1 MWESTNVLSEF
12 IEEVLILR
20 LIARRLL
27 LSVLT
32 LLIVS
37 LVIFAGVELLPGDLA
52 TAFLGREATP
62 TRLVSLRAELG
73 LDKPAT
79 ERYLNWLGNI
89 FQGDLGMSLARNKP
103 IGELIGLRMRNTLLL
118 GLTAGLIGLPLALVL
133 GIIAGL
139 TRDRV
144 PDLWISTISLIFMT
158 LPEFVTATL
167 LILLFAIAWP
177 IFPAVTIVPP
187 DSPIKELLPNI
198 ALPVITLTFVM
209 VAHNLRMVRTNVIDV
224 MTSEY
229 IQMATLKG
237 VPRARVVLRH
247 ALPNALLPTINLVA
261 LYVAWL
267 VGGVVIIEQVFN
279 YPGIGTLMIQ
289 AVHDRDI
296 PLVQAIVLVIAGA
309 YVVLNMGADLLVMM
323 LDPRL
328 RSMRG

>member
-1 MWESTNVLSEF
+1 
-12 IEEVLILR
+12 
-20 LIARRLL
+20 
-27 LSVLT
+27 LT

-52 TAFLGREATP
+52 SAFLGREATP

-73 LDKPAT
+73 LDQPAT
-79 ERYLNWLGNI
+79 VRYVNWLGNVL
-89 FQGDLGMSLARNKP
+89 QGDLGMSLARKKP

-118 GLTAGLIGLPLALVL
+118 GVTAGIIGLPVALVL

-139 TRDRV
+139 TRDRK

-167 LILLFAIAWP
+167 LILLFAIVWP

-187 DSPIKELLPNI
+187 DSPIKEMLPNI
-198 ALPVITLTFVM
+198 ALPVITLIFVM

-229 IQMATLKG
+229 VQMATLKG
-237 VPRARVVLRH
+237 IPRARVVLRH
-247 ALPNALLPTINLVA
+247 ALPNALLPTINLIA
-261 LYVAWL
+261 LYLAWL

>member
-1 MWESTNVLSEF
+1 
-12 IEEVLILR
+12 
-20 LIARRLL
+20 
-27 LSVLT
+27 LT

-52 TAFLGREATP
+52 SAFLGREATP

-73 LDKPAT
+73 LDQPAT
-79 ERYLNWLGNI
+79 VRYVNWLGNVL
-89 FQGDLGMSLARNKP
+89 QGDLGMSLARKKP

-118 GLTAGLIGLPLALVL
+118 GVTAGIIGLPVALVL

-139 TRDRV
+139 TRDRK

-167 LILLFAIAWP
+167 LILLFAIVWP

-187 DSPIKELLPNI
+187 DSPIKEMLPNI
-198 ALPVITLTFVM
+198 ALPVITLIFVM
-209 VAHNLRMVRTNVIDV
+209 VAHNMRMVRTNVIDV

-229 IQMATLKG
+229 VQMATLKG
-237 VPRARVVLRH
+237 IPRARVVLRH
-247 ALPNALLPTINLVA
+247 ALPNALLPTINLIA
-261 LYVAWL
+261 LYLAWL

>member
-1 MWESTNVLSEF
+1 M
-12 IEEVLILR
+12 
-20 LIARRLL
+20 
-27 LSVLT
+27 
-32 LLIVS
+32 S

-73 LDKPAT
+73 LDQPAT
-79 ERYLNWLGNI
+79 VRYVNWLGNVL
-89 FQGDLGMSLARNKP
+89 QGDLGMSLARKKP
-103 IGELIGLRMRNTLLL
+103 IGVLIGLRMRNTLLL
-118 GLTAGLIGLPLALVL
+118 GVTAGIIGLPVALVL
-133 GIIAGL
+133 GIITGL
-139 TRDRV
+139 TRDRK

-167 LILLFAIAWP
+167 LILLFAIVWP

-187 DSPIKELLPNI
+187 DSPIKEMLPNI
-198 ALPVITLTFVM
+198 ALPVITLIFVM

-229 IQMATLKG
+229 VQMATLKG
-237 VPRARVVLRH
+237 IPRARVVLRH
-247 ALPNALLPTINLVA
+247 ALPNALLPTINLIA
-261 LYVAWL
+261 LYLAWL

-279 YPGIGTLMIQ
+279 YPGIGTLMIR

-296 PLVQAIVLVIAGA
+296 PLVQAIVLVIAGS

>member
-1 MWESTNVLSEF
+1 M
-12 IEEVLILR
+12 LR
-20 LIARRLL
+20 LVTRRLL

-32 LLIVS
+32 LFIVS
-37 LVIFAGVELLPGDLA
+37 LVVFAGVEFLPGDLA

-62 TRLVSLRAELG
+62 TRVASLRAELG
-73 LDKPAT
+73 LDRPAT
-79 ERYLNWLGNI
+79 ERYLNWLGNVL
-89 FQGDLGMSLARNKP
+89 QGDLGMSLAKKKP

-139 TRDRV
+139 TRDRR

-158 LPEFVTATL
+158 LPEFVTATF
-167 LILLFAIAWP
+167 LILLFAITWS
-177 IFPAVTIVPP
+177 IFPAVTTVPP

-198 ALPVITLTFVM
+198 VLPVAALVFVM

-224 MTSEY
+224 MTSDY
-229 IQMATLKG
+229 VQMATLKG

-261 LYVAWL
+261 LYIAWL
-267 VGGVVIIEQVFN
+267 VSGVVIIEQVFN
-279 YPGIGTLMIQ
+279 YPGIGTLMIR

-296 PLVQAIVLVIAGA
+296 PLVQAIILVFAGA
-309 YVVLNMGADLLVMM
+309 YVVLNMGADLLVTM

>member
-1 MWESTNVLSEF
+1 
-12 IEEVLILR
+12 
-20 LIARRLL
+20 
-27 LSVLT
+27 LT

-52 TAFLGREATP
+52 SAFLGREATP
-62 TRLVSLRAELG
+62 TRLVTLRAELG
-73 LDKPAT
+73 LDQPAT
-79 ERYLNWLGNI
+79 VRYVNWLGNVL
-89 FQGDLGMSLARNKP
+89 QGDLGMSLARKKP

-118 GLTAGLIGLPLALVL
+118 GVTAGIIGLPIALVL
-133 GIIAGL
+133 GIITGL
-139 TRDRV
+139 TRDRK

-167 LILLFAIAWP
+167 LILLFAIVWP

-198 ALPVITLTFVM
+198 ALPVITLIFVM

-229 IQMATLKG
+229 VQMATLKG
-237 VPRARVVLRH
+237 IPRARVVLRH
-247 ALPNALLPTINLVA
+247 ALPNALLPTIHLIA
-261 LYVAWL
+261 LYLAWL

-296 PLVQAIVLVIAGA
+296 PLVQGIVLVIAGG

>member
-1 MWESTNVLSEF
+1 M
-12 IEEVLILR
+12 
-20 LIARRLL
+20 
-27 LSVLT
+27 T

-52 TAFLGREATP
+52 SAFLGREATP

-73 LDKPAT
+73 LDQPAT
-79 ERYLNWLGNI
+79 VRYVNWLGNVL
-89 FQGDLGMSLARNKP
+89 QGDLGMSLARKKP

-118 GLTAGLIGLPLALVL
+118 GVTAGIIGLPVALVL

-139 TRDRV
+139 TRDRK

-167 LILLFAIAWP
+167 LILLFAIVWP

-187 DSPIKELLPNI
+187 DSPIKEMLPNI
-198 ALPVITLTFVM
+198 ALPVITLIFVM

-229 IQMATLKG
+229 VQMATLKG
-237 VPRARVVLRH
+237 IPRARVVLRH
-247 ALPNALLPTINLVA
+247 ALPNALLPTINLIA
-261 LYVAWL
+261 LYLAWL

>member
-1 MWESTNVLSEF
+1 
-12 IEEVLILR
+12 VLI
-20 LIARRLL
+20 ITRRLL

-32 LLIVS
+32 LFIVS
-37 LVIFAGVELLPGDLA
+37 LVVFVGVELLPGDLA

-62 TRLVSLRAELG
+62 TRLASLRAELG
-73 LDKPAT
+73 LDRPTT
-79 ERYLNWLGNI
+79 ERYLHWLGNVL
-89 FQGDLGMSLARNKP
+89 QGDLGMSLARKEP
-103 IGELIGLRMRNTLLL
+103 VGDLVGLRLRNSLLL

-139 TRDRV
+139 ARDRV

-158 LPEFVTATL
+158 LPEFVTATF
-167 LILLFAIAWP
+167 LILLFAITWP
-177 IFPAVTIVPP
+177 IFPAVTTVPP
-187 DSPIKELLPNI
+187 DSPIKEFLPNI
-198 ALPVITLTFVM
+198 ALPVVALTFVM

-229 IQMATLKG
+229 VQMAILKG

-247 ALPNALLPTINLVA
+247 ALPNALLPTINLLA
-261 LYVAWL
+261 LYIAWL
-267 VGGVVIIEQVFN
+267 ASGVVIIEQVFN

-289 AVHDRDI
+289 AVHDRDM
-296 PLVQAIVLVIAGA
+296 PLVQAIVLVIAGT
-309 YVVLNMGADLLVMM
+309 YVVLNLGTDLLVMM

>member
-1 MWESTNVLSEF
+1 M
-12 IEEVLILR
+12 LR
-20 LIARRLL
+20 LIAQRLL
-27 LSVLT
+27 LSVVT
-32 LLIVS
+32 LFIVS
-37 LVIFAGVELLPGDLA
+37 LMVFGGVELLPGDLA

-62 TRLVSLRAELG
+62 TRLASLRAELG
-73 LDKPAT
+73 LDRPAT
-79 ERYLNWLGNI
+79 ERYLHWLGNVL
-89 FQGDLGMSLARNKP
+89 QGDLGMSLARKEP

-139 TRDRV
+139 TRDRR

-158 LPEFVTATL
+158 LPEFVTATF
-167 LILLFAIAWP
+167 LILLFAITWP

-187 DSPIKELLPNI
+187 DSPIKVLLPNI
-198 ALPVITLTFVM
+198 ALPVVALTFVM

-229 IQMATLKG
+229 VQMATLKG

-247 ALPNALLPTINLVA
+247 ALPNALLPTINLLA
-261 LYVAWL
+261 LYIAWL
-267 VGGVVIIEQVFN
+267 ASGVVIIEQVFN
-279 YPGIGTLMIQ
+279 YPGIGTLMVG

-296 PLVQAIVLVIAGA
+296 PLVQAIVLVIAGT
-309 YVVLNMGADLLVMM
+309 YVVLNMGTDLLVMM

>member
-1 MWESTNVLSEF
+1 M
-12 IEEVLILR
+12 LR
-20 LIARRLL
+20 LITRRLL
-27 LSVLT
+27 LSVVT
-32 LLIVS
+32 LFIVS

-62 TRLVSLRAELG
+62 TRLASLRAELG
-73 LDKPAT
+73 LDQPAT

-89 FQGDLGMSLARNKP
+89 LQGDLGISLARNKP
-103 IGELIGLRMRNTLLL
+103 IGELLGIRMRNTLLL
-118 GLTAGLIGLPLALVL
+118 GLTAGLIGLPIAIML

-139 TRDRV
+139 TRDRM
-144 PDLWISTISLIFMT
+144 PDIWISTISLIFMT
-158 LPEFVTATL
+158 LPEFVTATF
-167 LILLFAIAWP
+167 LILLFAIVWP

-198 ALPVITLTFVM
+198 ALPVIALTFVM

-229 IQMATLKG
+229 VQMAILRG

-247 ALPNALLPTINLVA
+247 ALPNALIPTINLIA
-261 LYVAWL
+261 LYIAWL
-267 VGGVVIIEQVFN
+267 VGGMVIIEQVFN
-279 YPGIGTLMIQ
+279 YPGVGTLMIQ
-289 AVHDRDI
+289 AVHDRDLLLI
-296 PLVQAIVLVIAGA
+296 QAIVLVIAGG

>member
-1 MWESTNVLSEF
+1 M
-12 IEEVLILR
+12 LI
-20 LIARRLL
+20 ITRRLL

-32 LLIVS
+32 LFIVS
-37 LVIFAGVELLPGDLA
+37 LVVFVGVELLPGDLA

-62 TRLVSLRAELG
+62 TRLASLRAELG
-73 LDKPAT
+73 LDRPTT
-79 ERYLNWLGNI
+79 ERYLHWLGNVL
-89 FQGDLGMSLARNKP
+89 QGDLGMSLARKEP
-103 IGELIGLRMRNTLLL
+103 VGDLVGLRLRNSLLL

-139 TRDRV
+139 ARDRV

-158 LPEFVTATL
+158 LPEFVTATF
-167 LILLFAIAWP
+167 LILLFAITWP
-177 IFPAVTIVPP
+177 IFPAVTTVPP
-187 DSPIKELLPNI
+187 DSPIKEFLPNI
-198 ALPVITLTFVM
+198 ALPVVALTFVM

-229 IQMATLKG
+229 VQMAILKG

-247 ALPNALLPTINLVA
+247 ALPNALLPTINLLA
-261 LYVAWL
+261 LYIAWL
-267 VGGVVIIEQVFN
+267 ASGVVIIEQVFN

-289 AVHDRDI
+289 AVHDRDM
-296 PLVQAIVLVIAGA
+296 PLVQAIVLVIAGT
-309 YVVLNMGADLLVMM
+309 YVVLNLGTDLLVMM

>member
-1 MWESTNVLSEF
+1 M
-12 IEEVLILR
+12 
-20 LIARRLL
+20 
-27 LSVLT
+27 
-32 LLIVS
+32 S

-73 LDKPAT
+73 LDQPAT
-79 ERYLNWLGNI
+79 VRYVNWLGNVL
-89 FQGDLGMSLARNKP
+89 QGDLGMSLARKKP

-118 GLTAGLIGLPLALVL
+118 GVTAGIIGLPVALVL
-133 GIIAGL
+133 GIITGL
-139 TRDRV
+139 TRDRK

-167 LILLFAIAWP
+167 LILLFAIVWP

-187 DSPIKELLPNI
+187 DSPIKEMLPNI
-198 ALPVITLTFVM
+198 ALPVITLIFVM

-229 IQMATLKG
+229 VQMATLKG
-237 VPRARVVLRH
+237 IPRARVVLRH
-247 ALPNALLPTINLVA
+247 ALPNALLPTINLIA
-261 LYVAWL
+261 LYLAWL

-279 YPGIGTLMIQ
+279 YPGIGTLMIR

-296 PLVQAIVLVIAGA
+296 PLVQAIVLVIAGS

>member
-1 MWESTNVLSEF
+1 M
-12 IEEVLILR
+12 LR
-20 LIARRLL
+20 LVTRRLL

-32 LLIVS
+32 LFIVS
-37 LVIFAGVELLPGDLA
+37 LLVFAGVELLPGDLA

-62 TRLVSLRAELG
+62 TRVASLRAELG
-73 LDKPAT
+73 LDRPAT
-79 ERYLNWLGNI
+79 ERYLNWLGNVV
-89 FQGDLGMSLARNKP
+89 QGDLGMSLAKRKP
-103 IGELIGLRMRNTLLL
+103 IGELIGLRLRNTLLL
-118 GLTAGLIGLPLALVL
+118 GLTSGLIGLPLALVL
-133 GIIAGL
+133 GIVAGL
-139 TRDRV
+139 TRDRR

-158 LPEFVTATL
+158 LPQFVTATF
-167 LILLFAIAWP
+167 LILLFAITWS
-177 IFPAVTIVPP
+177 IFPAVTTVPS
-187 DSPIKELLPNI
+187 DSPIEELLPNI
-198 ALPVITLTFVM
+198 VLPVATLVFVM

-229 IQMATLKG
+229 VQMATLKG

-261 LYVAWL
+261 LYIAWL
-267 VGGVVIIEQVFN
+267 VSGVVIIEQVFN
-279 YPGIGTLMIQ
+279 YPGIGTLMIG

>member
-1 MWESTNVLSEF
+1 M
-12 IEEVLILR
+12 LR
-20 LIARRLL
+20 LITRRLL
-27 LSVLT
+27 LSVVT
-32 LLIVS
+32 LFIVS

-62 TRLVSLRAELG
+62 TRLASLRAELG
-73 LDKPAT
+73 LDQPAT
-79 ERYLNWLGNI
+79 ERYLNWLGNVLH
-89 FQGDLGMSLARNKP
+89 GNLGMSLARKEP
-103 IGELIGLRMRNTLLL
+103 ISELLGFRMRNTLLL

-139 TRDRV
+139 TRDRK
-144 PDLWISTISLIFMT
+144 PDIWISTISLILMT
-158 LPEFVTATL
+158 LPGFVTATL

-198 ALPVITLTFVM
+198 ALPVIALIFIM
-209 VAHNLRMVRTNVIDV
+209 VAHNLRMVRTNMIDV

-229 IQMATLKG
+229 VQMATLKG
-237 VPRARVVLRH
+237 IPRARVVLRH

-261 LYVAWL
+261 LYVVWL
-267 VGGVVIIEQVFN
+267 IGGVVIIEQVFN

>member
-1 MWESTNVLSEF
+1 M
-12 IEEVLILR
+12 LR
-20 LIARRLL
+20 LITRRLL
-27 LSVLT
+27 LSVVT
-32 LLIVS
+32 LFIVS

-62 TRLVSLRAELG
+62 TRLASLRAELG
-73 LDKPAT
+73 LDQPAT

-89 FQGDLGMSLARNKP
+89 LQGNLGMSLARKEP
-103 IGELIGLRMRNTLLL
+103 IGELIGFRMRNTLLL

-139 TRDRV
+139 TRDRK
-144 PDLWISTISLIFMT
+144 PDLWISTISLILMT
-158 LPEFVTATL
+158 LPGFVTATL

-198 ALPVITLTFVM
+198 ALPVIALIFIM
-209 VAHNLRMVRTNVIDV
+209 VAHNLRMVRT

-229 IQMATLKG
+229 VQMATLKG
-237 VPRARVVLRH
+237 IPRARVVLRH

-261 LYVAWL
+261 LYVVWL
-267 VGGVVIIEQVFN
+267 IGGVVIIEQVFN

>member
-1 MWESTNVLSEF
+1 
-12 IEEVLILR
+12 
-20 LIARRLL
+20 
-27 LSVLT
+27 
-32 LLIVS
+32 
-37 LVIFAGVELLPGDLA
+37 
-52 TAFLGREATP
+52 
-62 TRLVSLRAELG
+62 LVSLRAELG
-73 LDKPAT
+73 LDQPAT
-79 ERYLNWLGNI
+79 VRYVNWLGNVL
-89 FQGDLGMSLARNKP
+89 QGDLGMSLARKKP

-118 GLTAGLIGLPLALVL
+118 GVTAGIIGLPVALVL

-139 TRDRV
+139 TRDRK

-167 LILLFAIAWP
+167 LILLFAIVWP

-187 DSPIKELLPNI
+187 DSPIKEMLPNI
-198 ALPVITLTFVM
+198 ALPVITLIFVM

-229 IQMATLKG
+229 VQMATLKG
-237 VPRARVVLRH
+237 IPRARVVLRH
-247 ALPNALLPTINLVA
+247 ALPNALLPTINLIA
-261 LYVAWL
+261 LYLAWL

>member
-1 MWESTNVLSEF
+1 
-12 IEEVLILR
+12 
-20 LIARRLL
+20 LL

-62 TRLVSLRAELG
+62 TKLASLRSELG
-73 LDKPAT
+73 LNRPAV

-89 FQGDLGMSLARNKP
+89 LHGDLGISLARNKP
-103 IGELIGLRMRNTLLL
+103 ISELIGFRMRNTLPL
-118 GLTAGLIGLPLALVL
+118 GITAALIGLPLALVL

-139 TRDRV
+139 TRDRM
-144 PDLWISTISLIFMT
+144 PDIWISTISLIFMT
-158 LPEFVTATL
+158 MPEFVTATF
-167 LILLFAIAWP
+167 LILLFAITWP

-187 DSPIKELLPNI
+187 NSPIKELLPNI
-198 ALPVITLTFVM
+198 ALPAIALTFVM
-209 VAHNLRMVRTNVIDV
+209 VAHNLRMVRTNVINA

-229 IQMATLKG
+229 TQMATLRG
-237 VPRARVVLRH
+237 IPRARVILRH
-247 ALPNALLPTINLVA
+247 VLPNALVPTVNLLA
-261 LYVAWL
+261 LYIAWL
-267 VGGVVIIEQVFN
+267 ISGVVIIEQVFN

-289 AVHDRDI
+289 SVHDRDL
-296 PLVQAIVLVIAGA
+296 PLIQAIVLIIASS
-309 YVVLNMGADLLVMM
+309 YVLINIGADLLVIM

>member
-1 MWESTNVLSEF
+1 MLGLVT
-12 IEEVLILR
+12 
-20 LIARRLL
+20 RRLL

-32 LLIVS
+32 LFIVS
-37 LVIFAGVELLPGDLA
+37 LVVFAGVELLPGDLA
-52 TAFLGREATP
+52 SAFLGREATP
-62 TRLVSLRAELG
+62 TRLASLRAELG
-73 LDKPAT
+73 LDRPAA
-79 ERYLNWLGNI
+79 ERYLNWLGNVV
-89 FQGDLGMSLARNKP
+89 QGDLGTSLARRKP
-103 IGELIGLRMRNTLLL
+103 IGELIGHRMRNTLLL

-139 TRDRV
+139 TRDRK

-158 LPEFVTATL
+158 LPGFVTATF
-167 LILLFAIAWP
+167 LILLFAITWP
-177 IFPAVTIVPP
+177 IFPAVTTVSA
-187 DSPIKELLPNI
+187 DSPIEELLPNI
-198 ALPVITLTFVM
+198 VLPVATLVFVM

-229 IQMATLKG
+229 VQMATLKG

-261 LYVAWL
+261 LYIAWL
-267 VGGVVIIEQVFN
+267 VSGVVIIEQVFN
-279 YPGIGTLMIQ
+279 YPGIGTLMIG